1 MSLTSYRLQGLET
14 SMGWKILGKERTL
27 LGEQRLSL
35 ALGPWGREVSWEE
48 GWERVA
54 VCTAVWTPALRSTL
68 CSAVI
73 FFILLLDIYF

>member
-1 MSLTSYRLQGLET
+1 
-14 SMGWKILGKERTL
+14 MGWKILGKERTL
-27 LGEQRLSL
+27 LGEQRLSQ

-73 FFILLLDIYF
+73 FLKFFILLLDIYF